1 MHGKR
6 FLIATAIGALAGAFC
21 AYGTKMSS
29 DAGELGF
36 VATTGIIGS
45 VFYNRLLIGMF
56 IGFMGNCRP
65 HPVIRGAI
73 AGIIVS
79 MGLGITPLL
88 DGKPMGAVILVG
100 AGMVIG
106 IIIDVVATW
115 LSKEKAVK

>member
-6 FLIATAIGALAGAFC
+6 FLIATALGALFGAFC

-45 VFYNRLLIGMF
+45 VFYNRLLIGV
-56 IGFMGNCRP
+56 ILGFMGRCKP

-73 AGIIVS
+73 AGVIVS

-88 DGKPMGAVILVG
+88 DGDPMGMVILVG
-100 AGMVIG
+100 AGTVIG
-106 IIIDVVATW
+106 IVIDVVTTW
-115 LSKEKAVK
+115 LTKEKVTE